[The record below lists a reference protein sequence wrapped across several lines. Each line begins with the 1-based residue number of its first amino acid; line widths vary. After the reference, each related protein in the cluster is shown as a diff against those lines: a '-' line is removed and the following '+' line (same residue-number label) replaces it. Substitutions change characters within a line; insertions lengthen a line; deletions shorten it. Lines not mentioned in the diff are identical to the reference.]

1 MPITFNPVF
10 VLALGGTGTQV
21 ARELRERLVWR
32 YGDAHQ
38 IPFVRFLFVDTDKN
52 NPDAA
57 SPDGILIN
65 PAAGQV
71 ERMLSHPEE
80 FSHIGL
86 KDWVDMEALKRA
98 DKGGFV
104 QGANGVRMYGR
115 LALLASQTFQNM
127 WQQIARRIKEV
138 RSVTD
143 AQVKKALGIAP
154 DVEVQIGPT
163 RCYVISSSCG
173 GTGAGTFIDLGYV
186 LHQILTQEDIPA
198 ERIGILA
205 IARQDAVSER
215 QYTRNTAAT
224 LTELD
229 YYNRSGVVY
238 EAKFPQQPPLS
249 TRAAAYDWCYL
260 VSPSGPQGPVPF
272 ERFLHSISEYIY
284 LDIIAQT
291 AEARSR
297 RADFGVNMNEYDDDG
312 YPLRFLTFGV
322 ASIEFPADVCHKA
335 CFHGTICEFVRAW
348 LQTDA
353 RRIANEGTWPTEPT
367 NRELADLKA
376 LVGCGAVKPEEDPIL
391 EELTTVSE
399 DLQPVAAGKRPQDWM
414 NEQIIRTFD
423 GEPTA
428 ESLAE
433 LERRLE
439 ECLTK
444 EGYFTRCVE
453 ENTRRLRSSRWL
465 ERRVLEALIPVVFDL
480 NRGPRRALG
489 MLRALRQAI
498 QAEQQRIETELRV
511 PISNAYT
518 LEQARAAVDAI
529 RRDWLLRIPPAI
541 GSTWI
546 NEHAVRRELKKPR
559 ALICDFYNR
568 RVERLILTAKRD
580 LYAELLDPSLEI
592 LERRLTHLLEYLVQW
607 HNEASEEY
615 SQIINRPLDRRTAML
630 FSEQVVRLKMDRVM
644 KDIDEG
650 TTDRFLRALLE
661 PERVAA
667 IREAL
672 VATLDRDEARPFSAD
687 YPKDAARAGKIQLR
701 YIQPIQD
708 FIRQRYREHA
718 PAGQPPII
726 YDERVIERFQ
736 DAAMKST
743 GLAAEISAVV
753 AESTELAELNLQ
765 HPKYA
770 DVNLPNPCRGLWAF
784 FNGASAGDQWTDF
797 KEHLTHAVNAAAS
810 STGFT
815 APDPNRLLQ
824 EIEDPYM
831 VVLLRERAAFPTRI
845 IRGYDIH
852 EREDKI
858 SGGRATQGMVQEITP
873 FSRTGI
879 RARPP
884 SERDLREAEQFL
896 LGAVLLQVLE
906 FSQGNQTLS
915 VELAQ
920 APGMP
925 RRLLTLSNEF
935 DLAVNDL
942 AYRPDTRT
950 NLGALVQDKIAADKE
965 AVTRL
970 TREVK
975 NRIKI
980 NDDGTP
986 ATHEMQIL
994 GLRGLDDGR
1003 AYNIIQGFEARF
1015 GLLPEESS
1023 RQVGFHPYADLQLDP
1038 PAPRRPGYYCRNAAC
1053 GAFLGTEFHALPPQ
1067 CPNCGRS
1074 FVAPTGA

>member
-1 MPITFNPVF
+1 MPMTFNPVF
-10 VLALGGTGTQV
+10 VLSLGGTGAQV

-38 IPFVRFLFVDTDKN
+38 IPFVRFLFVDTDNN

-57 SPDGILIN
+57 GPDGILIN
-65 PAAGQV
+65 PSGGQV
-71 ERMLSHPEE
+71 TRMLSNPEE

-98 DKGGFV
+98 DKGGFS

-115 LALLASQTFQNM
+115 LALLSSQTFQNM

-138 RSVTD
+138 RTVSDT
-143 AQVKKALGIAP
+143 QVKEALGIAP
-154 DVEVQIGPT
+154 EVEVQIGPT

-186 LHQILTQEDIPA
+186 LYSILQQENIDA

-238 EAKFPQQPPLS
+238 EAKFPQQPPLV
-249 TRAAAYDWCYL
+249 TRAAAYEWCYL

-272 ERFLHSISEYIY
+272 GRFLHSISEYIY
-284 LDIIAQT
+284 LDVIAQT

-322 ASIEFPADVCHKA
+322 SSIEFPADVCHKA

-353 RRIANEGTWPTEPT
+353 RRIANDGPTPTEPT
-367 NRELADLKA
+367 DRELADLKA
-376 LVGCGAVKPEEDPIL
+376 LVGCSAVKPQDDPIL
-391 EELTTVSE
+391 EELTIVSD
-399 DLQPVAAGKRPQDWM
+399 DLQSVAAGKRPHDWM

-428 ESLAE
+428 ESLTD

-439 ECLTK
+439 ECLNK
-444 EGYFTRCVE
+444 DGYFTRCVE

-465 ERRVLEALIPVVFDL
+465 ERRVLEALVPVVFDL
-480 NRGPRRALG
+480 ARGPRRALG
-489 MLRALRQAI
+489 MLRALRNAV

-518 LEQARAAVDAI
+518 LEQARSAVDAI
-529 RRDWLLRIPPAI
+529 RRDWLLRIPPGI
-541 GSTWI
+541 GFAWI

-568 RVERLILTAKRD
+568 RVERLILSAKRD
-580 LYAELLDPSLEI
+580 LYSELVDPALQALD
-592 LERRLTHLLEYLVQW
+592 RRLTHLLEYLVQW
-607 HNEASEEY
+607 HNESSDEY
-615 SQIINRPLDRRTAML
+615 SQILSRPLDRRTAML
-630 FSEQVVRLKMDRVM
+630 FSEQVVQLKMDRVM
-644 KDIDEG
+644 KDVDEG
-650 TTDRFLRALLE
+650 TTDKFLRSLVA

-667 IREAL
+667 IRDAL
-672 VATLDRDEARPFSAD
+672 VATLDRDDSRPFSAE
-687 YPKDAARAGKIQLR
+687 YPKDAARAGGIQLR
-701 YIQPIQD
+701 YIQPIAD

-718 PAGQPPII
+718 AAGQAPII

-736 DAAMKST
+736 DAAVKAT
-743 GLAAEISAVV
+743 GLGAEIGSVV
-753 AESTELAELNLQ
+753 EESMELAELILQ

-770 DVNLPNPCRGLWAF
+770 DVRPPNPRDGWWAF
-784 FNGASAGDQWTDF
+784 FNGATAGNQWTDF
-797 KEHLTHAVNAAAS
+797 KRELSDAVNAAAGS
-810 STGFT
+810 SGLT
-815 APDPNRLLQ
+815 APTPDRWMQ
-824 EIEDPYM
+824 EIDDPYM
-831 VVLLRERAAFPTRI
+831 VVLLRERSAFPTRI
-845 IRGYDIH
+845 IRGYDIL

-858 SGGRATQGMVQEITP
+858 SGGRAAQGMVQEITA
-873 FSRTGI
+873 FSRSGI

-884 SERDLREAEQFL
+884 SERDLREAEQFFV
-896 LGAVLLQVLE
+896 GAVLLGVLD
-906 FSQGNQTLS
+906 FSQERQTFS

-925 RRLLTLSNEF
+925 RRLLTLPNEF
-935 DLAVNDL
+935 GLAVNDL

-950 NLGALVQDKIAADKE
+950 NLGSLVQDRIAADRDAVVKVMTAVKGRIVFEGDE
-965 AVTRL
+965 ATS
-970 TREVK
+970 
-975 NRIKI
+975 
-980 NDDGTP
+980 
-986 ATHEMQIL
+986 HEMQIL
-994 GLRGLDDGR
+994 GFRGLDDGR
-1003 AYNIIQGFEARF
+1003 AYNIIQGFEAHF
-1015 GLLPEESS
+1015 GLVDESTA
-1023 RQVGFHPYADLQLDP
+1023 QQPGFHPYADLQRDP
-1038 PAPRRPGYYCRNAAC
+1038 PQGRRPGYYCRNAAC
-1053 GAFLGTEFHALPPQ
+1053 GAFLGTQLQGLPPQ

-1074 FVAPTGA
+1074 FVSTTGT